1 MTKIKIGLI
10 GEHDTDCEAVSEI
23 IYRSKLGYNT
33 KIKPWGAKG
42 SGNLKKELVRR
53 IITLS
58 SEGCNVFIIVH
69 DLDRNPQNGSL
80 NDEKELQTTLENLIS
95 QFKNLEKY
103 ICIPI
108 EELEAWFWSDPTV
121 IQELGGQKA
130 KAHPNPQSIVKPKE
144 KLIKLSCDKKQ
155 RPRYNPNDNAR
166 LAKMLDLDIC
176 SQRCPSFRK
185 LLEFLD
191 KL

>member
-10 GEHDTDCEAVSEI
+10 GEHDTDCRAVSEI
-23 IYRSKLGYNT
+23 IYRSKLGNNT
-33 KIKPWGAKG
+33 TIRPWGAKE
-42 SGNLKKELVRR
+42 SGNLRKELVMR
-53 IITLS
+53 ITALLD
-58 SEGCNVFIIVH
+58 EGCNAFIIVH
-69 DLDRNPQNGSL
+69 DLDRNTENGSL
-80 NDEKELQTTLENLIS
+80 NDEAILRTD
-95 QFKNLEKY
+95 LEKLMAKFDKIERH

-121 IQELGGQKA
+121 IQHLGGQKA

-155 RPRYNPNDNAR
+155 RPRYSPNDNAR
-166 LAKMLDLDIC
+166 LAKMLDLDLC
-176 SQRCPSFRK
+176 RQCCPSFKK
-185 LLEFLD
+185 LLEFLN